1 MVSLIDIQNFNLFF
15 LFNAYNQWL
24 VDVDVD
30 VAHEI
35 VGEILLYYSGR
46 EHQ

>member
-24 VDVDVD
+24 VDVDV
-30 VAHEI
+30 AHEI

-46 EHQ
+46 EHK